1 MELGIW
7 SHICSFF
14 SFGGL
19 RAASA
24 SDPLSR
30 RLGYGFQRK
39 QGKGPRL
46 GALIWHHYFLM
57 TVYILTKANGR
68 AIEVSVPGWARGQ
81 RRVYILTKQ

>member
-1 MELGIW
+1 MELGLW
-7 SHICSFF
+7 SQDCSFF

-39 QGKGPRL
+39 RGKGPRL
-46 GALIWHHYFLM
+46 GALVWHHYFLM

-68 AIEVSVPGWARGQ
+68 AIEVAVPEGQ
-81 RRVYILTKQ
+81 KDVDGYTY